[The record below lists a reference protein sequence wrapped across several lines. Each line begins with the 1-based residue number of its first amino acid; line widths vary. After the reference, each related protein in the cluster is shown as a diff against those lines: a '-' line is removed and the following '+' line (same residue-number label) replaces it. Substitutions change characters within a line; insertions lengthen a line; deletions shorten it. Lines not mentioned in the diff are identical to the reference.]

1 MSNNINDPQNVV
13 IVPTGGALG
22 AEIRGLDL
30 RRPLPPETVV
40 AVRQAF
46 LAHCV
51 VYFRGQTLSEQEQ
64 VDFTRYFGEP
74 VVHVRKQAAG
84 ATREIMVVSNLKK
97 DGRPIGALGHRE
109 IEFHSDLSYMP
120 KPGTI
125 SMLYAVEVPEDG
137 GATSWCNLYAAYDGL
152 DDALKARLAGLRA
165 THRHFIPDQNPE
177 TIVDH
182 PVVCTHP
189 ETGRKTLYVS
199 PYFAKT
205 IVGMAE
211 AEGQALLTTL
221 FEHETRPQFIW
232 THHWKVGDLVMW
244 DNRATMHR
252 REPFP
257 DTQRRLM
264 KRTQVFNDTV
274 PVA

>member
-1 MSNNINDPQNVV
+1 MPDTINRPHDMV
-13 IVPTGGALG
+13 IIPTGGALG

-51 VYFRGQTLSEQEQ
+51 VFFRGQTLSEQQQ

-74 VVHVRKQAAG
+74 VVHVQKQAAG
-84 ATREIMVVSNLKK
+84 ATSEIMVVSNLKK

-125 SMLYAVEVPEDG
+125 SMLYAVEVPKDG

-152 DDALKARLAGLRA
+152 ADDLKARLTGLRA
-165 THRHFIPDQNPE
+165 THRHFIPEQNPE
-177 TIVDH
+177 TVVDH

-205 IVGMAE
+205 IVGMDA
-211 AEGQALLTTL
+211 AAGQALLATL
-221 FEHETRPQFIW
+221 FAHETRPQFIW

>member
-1 MSNNINDPQNVV
+1 MPDRINDPQTMTV
-13 IVPTGGALG
+13 VPTGGALG
-22 AEIRGLDL
+22 AEIAGLDL
-30 RRPLPPETVV
+30 RRPMPPETVA
-40 AVRQAF
+40 AVRRAF

-51 VYFRGQTLSEQEQ
+51 VFFRGQTLGEPEQ
-64 VDFTRYFGEP
+64 VAFTRYFGEP

-84 ATREIMVVSNLKK
+84 ATPEIMVVSNLRK
-97 DGRPIGALGHRE
+97 DGKPIGALGHRE

-125 SMLYAVEVPEDG
+125 SMLYAVEVPEVG

-152 DDALKARLAGLRA
+152 DEELKARLAGLRA
-165 THRHFIPDQNPE
+165 THRHFIPEQNPA
-177 TIVDH
+177 TVADH

-205 IVGMAE
+205 IVGMDE
-211 AEGQALLTTL
+211 AEGGALLAAL
-221 FEHETRPQFIW
+221 FAHETQPRYIW
-232 THHWKVGDLVMW
+232 THHWQAGDLVMW